1 MVVSI
6 SPFLGGMLSAGFL
19 IESTAGN
26 VRTESRGI
34 GFCALVMLVK
44 QIEAKAKNK
53 MMATRTTGLLKDS
66 FLAFGEKFTIL
77 RKGIANRLN
86 IVLPVRI
93 IGIGLLIAITLL
105 NSAVQAQNGASA
117 SKKFT
122 VCLDPGHGGNQPGT
136 FGSFAREKDVTLKV
150 TLLVG
155 KIIEENMPDVN
166 VVYTRKTDM
175 TIGLKERAKVANDNH
190 ADVFISIHANSLP
203 ETTPYSRKQAIF
215 GTETYVL
222 GLHKTQESL
231 EVAMRENSVILLE
244 ENYEEKYQG
253 FDPNSPE
260 SYILF
265 SLTQSANHEASIQL
279 ASLIEDQFGKRAGRK
294 SRGVKQAGFQVL
306 WETAMPAVLVEIGY
320 LSNAKEEKELNSAQ
334 VQEYIASAIYRAI
347 KEYKNKVK
355 SLN

>member
-1 MVVSI
+1 M
-6 SPFLGGMLSAGFL
+6 SPFFGGTLSAGFL
-19 IESTAGN
+19 IESATDKG
-26 VRTESRGI
+26 RTESRDMGS
-34 GFCALVMLVK
+34 CAWAETKLQK
-44 QIEAKAKNK
+44 TKAKSK
-53 MMATRTTGLLKDS
+53 MDEIRTAEVLKDS

-77 RKGIANRLN
+77 LKGIANRLN

-93 IGIGLLIAITLL
+93 IGIGLLLAITLL
-105 NSAVQAQNGASA
+105 NSAVQAQNGTSA

-122 VCLDPGHGGNQPGT
+122 VCIDPGHGGNQPGT
-136 FGSFAREKDVTLKV
+136 FGTFSKEKDVTLKIS
-150 TLLVG
+150 LLLG
-155 KIIEENMPDVN
+155 KILEESMPDVK

-175 TIGLKERAKVANDNH
+175 TIGLRERAKVANDNH
-190 ADVFISIHANSLP
+190 ADIFLSIHANSLP
-203 ETTPYSRKQAIF
+203 ETTPYARKQAIF

-253 FDPNSPE
+253 FEPNSPE

-265 SLTQSANHEASIQL
+265 SLNQSANHEASIQL
-279 ASLIEDQFGKRAGRK
+279 ASLIEDQFGNRAGRK

-306 WETAMPAVLVEIGY
+306 WETAMPAVLIEIGY
-320 LSNAKEEKELNSAQ
+320 LSNVKEEKELNTSQ

>member
-1 MVVSI
+1 M
-6 SPFLGGMLSAGFL
+6 
-19 IESTAGN
+19 
-26 VRTESRGI
+26 
-34 GFCALVMLVK
+34 
-44 QIEAKAKNK
+44 
-53 MMATRTTGLLKDS
+53 
-66 FLAFGEKFTIL
+66 
-77 RKGIANRLN
+77 
-86 IVLPVRI
+86 RI
-93 IGIGLLIAITLL
+93 IGIGLLLAITLL
-105 NSAVQAQNGASA
+105 NSAVYAQNGASA

-122 VCLDPGHGGNQPGT
+122 ICLDPGHGGNQPGT
-136 FGSFAREKDVTLKV
+136 FGSFAKEKDVTLKV

-155 KIIEENMPDVN
+155 KIIEENMPDVS

-190 ADVFISIHANSLP
+190 ADIFVSIHANSLP
-203 ETTPYSRKQAIF
+203 ETTPYSRKQSIF

-320 LSNAKEEKELNSAQ
+320 LSNVKEEKELNSAQ